1 MALRTSPDMTFFLGI
16 HPRTDFTLKSLWE
29 LLDVRKRADDP
40 EKWNQ
45 TLLETNL
52 LKIWLFG
59 KPLQDW
65 KTIVA
70 GVVFY
75 VSAISSMLRL
85 AAITVPR
92 YGLKVVISLSQS
104 EITAKQGE
112 IKSWT
117 TRKEKEDPS
126 TQTKDVSARK
136 TEAKRA
142 TFTYFVS
149 RAGMIVIFRLH
160 CPILLPSRVLRVK
173 AMVP

>member
-1 MALRTSPDMTFFLGI
+1 
-16 HPRTDFTLKSLWE
+16 
-29 LLDVRKRADDP
+29 
-40 EKWNQ
+40 
-45 TLLETNL
+45 
-52 LKIWLFG
+52 
-59 KPLQDW
+59 
-65 KTIVA
+65 
-70 GVVFY
+70 
-75 VSAISSMLRL
+75 MLRL

-92 YGLKVVISLSQS
+92 YGLKVVISRSQS
-104 EITAKQGE
+104 EITAKQGQ

-160 CPILLPSRVLRVK
+160 CPIFLPSRVLRVK

>member
-1 MALRTSPDMTFFLGI
+1 M
-16 HPRTDFTLKSLWE
+16 
-29 LLDVRKRADDP
+29 
-40 EKWNQ
+40 
-45 TLLETNL
+45 
-52 LKIWLFG
+52 
-59 KPLQDW
+59 QDW

-75 VSAISSMLRL
+75 LSAISSMLRL

-149 RAGMIVIFRLH
+149 RAGMIVTFR
-160 CPILLPSRVLRVK
+160 LRVK

>member
-1 MALRTSPDMTFFLGI
+1 M
-16 HPRTDFTLKSLWE
+16 
-29 LLDVRKRADDP
+29 
-40 EKWNQ
+40 
-45 TLLETNL
+45 
-52 LKIWLFG
+52 
-59 KPLQDW
+59 QDW

-75 VSAISSMLRL
+75 LSAISSMLRL

-92 YGLKVVISLSQS
+92 YGLKVVISLQS